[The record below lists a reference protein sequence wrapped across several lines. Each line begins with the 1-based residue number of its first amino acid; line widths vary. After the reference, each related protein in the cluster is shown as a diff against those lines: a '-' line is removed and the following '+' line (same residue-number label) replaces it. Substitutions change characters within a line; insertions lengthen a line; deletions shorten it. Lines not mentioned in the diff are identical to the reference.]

1 MQIKKN
7 EIRTGILVLV
17 SMSLLILL
25 VVWLGA
31 PGLVKSFKTF
41 HILFD
46 NAAGMKPGAHVLLAG
61 RNIGQVTKLIS
72 PVPMKDRPAENK
84 KYEVMIDEKEKIYYD
99 QKRLIE
105 KLMFEMQ
112 AHTHGSTYSIPKI
125 AFIVEQDIEAYF
137 YKQTPVWNEE
147 LNKTDKTWW
156 AFQDHSVVQ
165 LYEEWIDWYWKRDDA
180 KNLYFQAITNDS
192 KIESTMK
199 QKQYQRRK
207 IKFWPKG
214 NNITSSTWVI
224 GNYLILVVTNQKPN
238 YLVEIH
244 DTVLANNTRE
254 LLKGIWDQI

>member
-1 MQIKKN
+1 MINETLQKLGLGSKETQIYLTILQQGKISATNIAKITSIN
-7 EIRTGILVLV
+7 RTTVY
-17 SMSLLILL
+17 S
-25 VVWLGA
+25 
-31 PGLVKSFKTF
+31 
-41 HILFD
+41 
-46 NAAGMKPGAHVLLAG
+46 
-61 RNIGQVTKLIS
+61 VTKELIEKHLIVEDLGTNPS
-72 PVPMKDRPAENK
+72 QFIAAPPHSLNQI
-84 KYEVMIDEKEKIYYD
+84 IDEKEKIYYD